1 MRILVAEDHELTR
14 RGMKAL
20 IESRPDWSV
29 VSEAA
34 DGISALHEIESEQPD
49 VAILDLALP
58 GMHGLDVLRES
69 KRRSPATCCIV
80 LSMHSEPSLVA
91 RALKNGAD
99 GYVLKGARAEDLIDA
114 IDACALSEPFLS
126 AGLRDLDLAV
136 GDDSSADRYESLTPR
151 EREVLTMTAEGLTS
165 QGIADRLFISPRTVE
180 KHREN
185 MMAKL
190 GLKNQ
195 TEVVRFVMSRGL
207 LS

>member
-1 MRILVAEDHELTR
+1 
-14 RGMKAL
+14 MKAL
-20 IESRPDWSV
+20 IESRPGWAV

-34 DGISALHEIESEQPD
+34 DGVAALREIESEHPD

-69 KRRSPATCCIV
+69 KRRAPRTRCIV
-80 LSMHSEPSLVA
+80 LSMYGEASLVA

-114 IDACALSEPFLS
+114 IDSCAVGGTFLSSGLRGLDLSE
-126 AGLRDLDLAV
+126 GEN
-136 GDDSSADRYESLTPR
+136 GSSDRFESLTPR
-151 EREVLTMTAEGLTS
+151 EREVLNLTAEGLTS
-165 QGIADRLFISPRTVE
+165 QAIADRLFISPRTVE

-190 GLKNQ
+190 GLRNQ
-195 TEVVRFVMSRGL
+195 AEVVRFVMSRGL
-207 LS
+207 LG